1 MEEEGELARE
11 AGLARAHVAEQDDA
25 KLLREVQSLAAEN
38 NRMNDT
44 AVCNVG
50 IKTGCKNHVF
60 RPADIRIN
68 DFAHS

>member
-38 NRMNDT
+38 NRMNATLGLKLD
-44 AVCNVG
+44 AKIMYFVQRISG
-50 IKTGCKNHVF
+50 SMIKITGKNYL
-60 RPADIRIN
+60 
-68 DFAHS
+68 